1 MVEDNLS
8 ASQEDYLEA
17 IFHIEEKKRAAR
29 AKDIV
34 ERMGVHNSSVTQALR
49 ALADKGLVN
58 YAPYDLVTL
67 TEEGRCRASDV
78 VRRHRAVRQF
88 LIEILGIAPDRAEAD
103 ACRLEHSISG
113 EVLARLGDLMAFQ
126 VAHPRL
132 ACRWNADLGGFAVAA
147 QEA

>member
-1 MVEDNLS
+1 MSVENLS

-17 IFHIEEKKRAAR
+17 IFHIVERKQAAR

-34 ERMGVHNSSVTQALR
+34 ERLGVHNSSVTQALR
-49 ALADKGLVN
+49 SLAEKGLIN

-67 TEEGRCRASDV
+67 TEEGQRRAADV
-78 VRRHRAVRQF
+78 VHRHRAVRQF
-88 LIEILGIAPDRAEAD
+88 LVDVLGISPELAEAD
-103 ACRLEHSISG
+103 ACRLEHSISS

-126 VAHPRL
+126 SANPRH
-132 ACRWNADLGGFAVAA
+132 ACRWSSERGAFAVAA

>member
-1 MVEDNLS
+1 MSTANLS

-17 IFHIEEKKRAAR
+17 IFHIEDRKRAAR

-49 ALADKGLVN
+49 ALAEKGLVN

-67 TEEGRCRASDV
+67 TEEGRRRAADV
-78 VRRHRAVRQF
+78 VNRHRAVRQF
-88 LIEILGIAPDRAEAD
+88 LIEVLGISPDLAEVD
-103 ACRLEHSISG
+103 ACRLEHAISN
-113 EVLARLGDLMAFQ
+113 EVLSRLGDLVAFQ
-126 VAHPRL
+126 LANPRH
-132 ACRWNADLGGFAVAA
+132 ACRWNTERGGFAVAA

>member
-1 MVEDNLS
+1 MSKPNLS

-17 IFHIEEKKRAAR
+17 IFHIVERKQAAR

-49 ALADKGLVN
+49 ALAEKNLVN

-67 TEEGRCRASDV
+67 TDEGRRLAADV
-78 VRRHRAVRQF
+78 VHRHRAVRQF
-88 LIEILGIAPDRAEAD
+88 LVDVLGISPDLAEAD

-113 EVLARLGDLMAFQ
+113 EVLSRLGDLMAFQ
-126 VAHPRL
+126 SANPRH
-132 ACRWNADLGGFAVAA
+132 ACRWSPERGGFAVAA